1 MPKHTGYPRHL
12 TLCLASLYR
21 ALHKICYYFFE
32 VLHPKTYMQG
42 HNTVRTIR
50 VLLIDD
56 DKNYYNLIQKMLA
69 RDKQYHL
76 EWASNYEI
84 ARTLVTKTQH
94 DVYLVDYR
102 LDDVHTGLDLLHEFQ
117 ALGIN
122 TPFIVMTSYADR
134 EFDLRVLEEGA
145 ADYIDKGDLKPGILM
160 RTIRHAVQ
168 RVGDVKAL
176 RESEERY
183 RTLLEDASDGIL
195 IVNGEGKIT
204 ICNSTAATMTQH
216 THQTLVGRNI
226 LEMLHAPH
234 NGAPSFNLQ
243 DISSETQI
251 KELRIQRTDG
261 SLLPVE
267 ISFKRTNEGS
277 VQCILRDITRRMEIE
292 TEREKYIQRL
302 TILRQIDEEINQM
315 LNMEY
320 VQSMALDAAVRLSGA
335 RAGFI
340 GTFDNGRL
348 RMVQAIGHYAQIA
361 PGDILDPYPL
371 FEEVISTQIAKYL
384 PDMEQ
389 FPNYKPIR
397 PDTRAQMVI
406 PLMSYERILG
416 LLNLESN
423 RTDRFTEELFE
434 FIKLIAARVAVAM
447 ENAQLYQIAQEQLN
461 RMEELYRQVSELEQ
475 LKSDMI
481 RIAAHDLR
489 NPVGVIVGF
498 IELLEWSLE
507 GKLTDK
513 QKTQFAAM
521 MRAAQRMERI
531 TSDILSLERIEKLN
545 VDRGKLM
552 ELNAVVKEAYE
563 EYVGQATKKSQQ
575 ISLEMPDEK
584 LNIQADGAQ
593 IREAAANLIGN
604 AIKYTPENGTVRV
617 VVRQDNGHAVFE
629 VIDTGFGIPAEQQA
643 SLFQPF
649 FRASSDETANIEGT
663 GLGLH
668 LVKNIIKRYD
678 GEMIFNSEYGK
689 GSTFG
694 FKMTVIK

>member
-1 MPKHTGYPRHL
+1 MRP
-12 TLCLASLYR
+12 
-21 ALHKICYYFFE
+21 
-32 VLHPKTYMQG
+32 
-42 HNTVRTIR
+42 IR

-69 RDKQYHL
+69 RDKQYLL
-76 EWASNYEI
+76 EWASTYEL
-84 ARTLVTKTQH
+84 AKSLVTKTQH

-102 LDDVHTGLDLLHEFQ
+102 LDDERTGLDLLHEFQ
-117 ALGIN
+117 DLGI
-122 TPFIVMTSYADR
+122 TAPFIVMTSYADR

-168 RVGDVKAL
+168 RVRDIKAL

-195 IVNGEGKIT
+195 IVNAEGKIT
-204 ICNSTAATMTQH
+204 ICNSTAATMTQYAH
-216 THQTLVGRNI
+216 EDLLGRDLMQMLRARNNGNI
-226 LEMLHAPH
+226 PL
-234 NGAPSFNLQ
+234 NLA
-243 DISSETQI
+243 EVTGKAQI
-251 KELRIQRTDG
+251 QELRLVRADN
-261 SLLPVE
+261 SLVPVE
-267 ISFKRTNEGS
+267 ISFKRTSDGS
-277 VQCILRDITRRMEIE
+277 IQCILRDITHRIEIE
-292 TEREKYIQRL
+292 AEREKYIQRL

-315 LNMEY
+315 LSMEY

-340 GTFDNGRL
+340 ATFDNGKL

-361 PGDILDPYPL
+361 PGDVLAPHPL
-371 FEEVISTQIAKYL
+371 FEEVLSTQIAKFL

-423 RTDRFTEELFE
+423 RTDRFSDELFE

-461 RMEELYRQVSELEQ
+461 RMEELYHQVSELEQ
-475 LKSDMI
+475 LKTDMI

-489 NPVGVIVGF
+489 NPVGVIIGF

-507 GKLTDK
+507 DKLTEK
-513 QKTQFAAM
+513 QKTQFDAM

-545 VDRGKLM
+545 ADRGKLM
-552 ELNAVVKEAYE
+552 ELNAVVKEAYD
-563 EYVGQATKKSQQ
+563 EYAGQAHKKSQH
-575 ISLEMPDEK
+575 ISLEMPEDK
-584 LNIQADGAQ
+584 LIIQADSAQ

-617 VVRQDNGHAVFE
+617 VVRQENNHAIFE
-629 VIDTGFGIPAEQQA
+629 VIDNGYGIPAEQQA
-643 SLFQPF
+643 NLFQPF
-649 FRASSDETANIEGT
+649 SRIASNETASIEGT

-668 LVKNIIKRYD
+668 LVKNIITRYD
-678 GEMIFNSEYGK
+678 GEIIFSSEYGK

-694 FKMTVIK
+694 FKISIAK

>member
-1 MPKHTGYPRHL
+1 
-12 TLCLASLYR
+12 
-21 ALHKICYYFFE
+21 
-32 VLHPKTYMQG
+32 
-42 HNTVRTIR
+42 VRPIR

-69 RDKQYHL
+69 RDKQYLL
-76 EWASNYEI
+76 EWASTYEI
-84 ARTLVTKTQH
+84 AKALVTKTQH

-102 LDDVHTGLDLLHEFQ
+102 LDDERTGLDLLHEFQ
-117 ALGIN
+117 ALGIA

-134 EFDLRVLEEGA
+134 EFDLHVLEEGA

-168 RVGDVKAL
+168 RVGDIKAL

-195 IVNGEGKIT
+195 IVNAEGKIT
-204 ICNSTAATMTQH
+204 ICNSTAAAMTQYSH
-216 THQTLVGRNI
+216 EDLLGRD
-226 LEMLHAPH
+226 LMQMLRSRN
-234 NGAPSFNLQ
+234 NGNTSLNLA
-243 DISSETQI
+243 DISREAQI
-251 KELRIQRTDG
+251 KELRLVRADE
-261 SLLPVE
+261 SLMAVE
-267 ISFKRTNEGS
+267 ISFKRTSEGS
-277 VQCILRDITRRMEIE
+277 VQCILRDITRRIE
-292 TEREKYIQRL
+292 AEAEREKYIQRL

-340 GTFDNGRL
+340 ATFDNGKL

-371 FEEVISTQIAKYL
+371 FEEVLSTQIAKFL

-423 RTDRFTEELFE
+423 RTDRFNDELFE

-475 LKSDMI
+475 LKTDMI

-507 GKLTDK
+507 GKLTEK
-513 QKTQFAAM
+513 QKTQFNAM

-531 TSDILSLERIEKLN
+531 TTDILSLERIEKLN

-552 ELNAVVKEAYE
+552 ELNAIIKEAYD
-563 EYVGQATKKSQQ
+563 EYVGQAHKKSQQ

-584 LNIQADGAQ
+584 LNIHADGAQ

-617 VVRQDNGHAVFE
+617 VVRQENNHAIFE
-629 VIDTGFGIPAEQQA
+629 VIDTGYGIPAEQQA

-649 FRASSDETANIEGT
+649 FRAASDETVNIEGT

-668 LVKNIIKRYD
+668 LVKNIITRYD
-678 GEMIFNSEYGK
+678 GEMIFSSEYGK

-694 FKMTVIK
+694 FKMTTVK